1 MLVIKII
8 ADAFGDT
15 EWAGYLQKYDT
26 SNPDEHGYGRLSVT
40 PDIRMAM
47 KFVDLI
53 EATTFWKQQSTSVP
67 YRPDGK
73 PNRPLTSFTITFET
87 VKIANYAGTN

>member
-1 MLVIKII
+1 MKIV
-8 ADAFGDT
+8 ADAFGNT

-26 SNPDEHGYGRLSVT
+26 SKSDEHGYGQLSVT
-40 PDIRMAM
+40 HDIRKAM
-47 KFVDLI
+47 KFIDMI
-53 EATTFWKQQSTSVP
+53 EALSFWKQQSTLVP

-87 VKIANYAGTN
+87 VEIADATN